1 MKIILVMLVQSSQ
14 GSGALAADVR
24 FTSRIMG
31 YEDES
36 ATPEVT
42 WKTCA
47 LPGELLMEN
56 DHQWL
61 PEPLHFIGA
70 VAAKESQYC

>member
-42 WKTCA
+42 W
-47 LPGELLMEN
+47 
-56 DHQWL
+56 
-61 PEPLHFIGA
+61 
-70 VAAKESQYC
+70 